1 MAEKMTI
8 EHLYQPQEKLVSI
21 KLIKGQKDTYGWEIK
36 AEAKTVDEAVKQTQY
51 ADAILKK
58 IYLTDTTKE
67 EVKTD
72 G

>member
-1 MAEKMTI
+1 MLNEKMII
-8 EHLYQPQEKLVSI
+8 EHLYQPQERLVSI

-36 AEAKTVDEAVKQTQY
+36 AEAKTVVDALNLLKEADES
-51 ADAILKK
+51 LKE
-58 IYLTDTTKE
+58 IYLKKE